1 MLCLALQ
8 RSSGSCGTQVDADA
22 GGSVNDTQGDVGVG
36 PLSTGEP
43 VDEAPENDRM
53 RTMKTVRDG
62 PFGTQARRPG
72 AIAARRKIRRAAA
85 MLPSKFD
92 QAPPSSAPVKAAG
105 GGRRMVRLDSAVDC
119 AQCVAVLLP
128 RRAPAAPRACRAARP
143 VAVGASP
150 WVSYTFKRVVC
161 SSHSPPSSLLLL
173 SSWVDACGHAG
184 GQCSGLGR

>member
-72 AIAARRKIRRAAA
+72 GDSGKKKNQESCRDAPLEIRPGAAVVSTRQGR
-85 MLPSKFD
+85 
-92 QAPPSSAPVKAAG
+92 
-105 GGRRMVRLDSAVDC
+105 GGR
-119 AQCVAVLLP
+119 
-128 RRAPAAPRACRAARP
+128 PAHGEP
-143 VAVGASP
+143 
-150 WVSYTFKRVVC
+150 
-161 SSHSPPSSLLLL
+161 
-173 SSWVDACGHAG
+173 
-184 GQCSGLGR
+184 